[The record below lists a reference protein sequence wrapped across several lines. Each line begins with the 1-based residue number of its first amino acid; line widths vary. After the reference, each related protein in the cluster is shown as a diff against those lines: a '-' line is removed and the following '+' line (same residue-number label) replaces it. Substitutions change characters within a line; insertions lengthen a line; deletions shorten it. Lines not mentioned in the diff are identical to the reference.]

1 MIPFSPPHIDDKI
14 VEEVVAALRSGW
26 ITTGPRTK
34 AFEKQIAAFCGIQ
47 DVLCVNSASS
57 GLELILHWFGV
68 GPGDEVIVPAYTY
81 TATAAVVIHC
91 GATPVMVDVRPD
103 FLIDVGK
110 VRAAMTPRTKVVIPV
125 DIAGYP
131 CDYDELNALV
141 NDAAVREQFN
151 PSNELQRMLGRPLV
165 MADAAHSLGARYKG
179 RRTGAL
185 ADVTVFSFHAVKNLT
200 TAEGGAISF
209 NLPAPFDTE
218 ALYKQLCTY
227 SLHGQSKDAL
237 AKTQI
242 GNWRYDVL
250 DAGYKCNMTDVAAAM
265 GIVELERYDREILP
279 RRRAIFEQY
288 AEAFASDPR
297 FQVPEFATSDK
308 ITSYHVFALRLVK
321 TTESQRDAVM
331 QHIFEQEVAVNV
343 HFIPLPMLS
352 VYKNRGYKIEE
363 YPVTY
368 DNFSQEISLPV
379 YYDLTDGQVQQV
391 IAAVKNAADKVLG
404 DRI

>member
-368 DNFSQEISLPV
+368 DNFSREISLPV